1 MRGLYFF
8 RFTSHGDRSS
18 SYVGAALYRNDQ
30 IIMQAHQ
37 YNHGWDQDVSS
48 AVTLELEEVD
58 LAYRA
63 STLLTDYMMT
73 QKTTTSSVDS

>member
-1 MRGLYFF
+1 
-8 RFTSHGDRSS
+8 
-18 SYVGAALYRNDQ
+18 
-30 IIMQAHQ
+30 MQAHQ

-58 LAYRA
+58 LVYRT

-73 QKTTTSSVDS
+73 KKTQHLQWIPGLPYVMMQNDA